1 MSPSDIARLIL
12 LAAIWGSS
20 FLFMRILS
28 PAVGPVIG
36 AEVRLLIAA
45 LVLAAYLALRGDR
58 GVYAGRAGAYSLVGM
73 VNSGIPFLLFSYAA
87 LSIPASYS
95 SVLNALAPLFGAIFL
110 WRLEGEA
117 LSRRKL
123 AGIGLGIV
131 GVALMSRLGPV
142 PMNLATLSGIGACV
156 VATVCYGWAG
166 VLIRRRAKAIPS
178 LHFAM
183 GTQLAAGIWIL
194 PFALLHGAV
203 APPIDPYSPL
213 VVGSAVAIGV
223 LCSAVAYMLYFRLMA
238 SIGPTRTLSVTF
250 IIPVFG
256 ILWAALFLG
265 ESITPGMLVGA
276 MLVVAGTVLVLR

>member
-1 MSPSDIARLIL
+1 VSPSDIARLIL

-28 PAVGPVIG
+28 PALGPVIG
-36 AEVRLLIAA
+36 ADVRLLIAA
-45 LVLAAYLALRGDR
+45 LVLALYLAVRGDQ
-58 GVYAGRAGAYSLVGM
+58 GVYKGRARAYSLVGM

-87 LSIPASYS
+87 LTIPASYS
-95 SVLNALAPLFGAIFL
+95 AVLNAMAPLFGAIFL
-110 WRLEGEA
+110 WRLEREP
-117 LSRRKL
+117 LSPRKM
-123 AGIGLGIV
+123 AGIGVGII

-142 PMNLATLSGIGACV
+142 PMTVATLTGIGACV
-156 VATVCYGWAG
+156 VATICYGWAG

-183 GTQLAAGIWIL
+183 GTQLAAGLWIL
-194 PFALLHGAV
+194 PVALMHGAV
-203 APPIDPYSPL
+203 APPVDPYSPL
-213 VVGSAVAIGV
+213 VIGSAIAIGV

-238 SIGPTRTLSVTF
+238 SLGPTRTLSVTF

-265 ESITPGMLVGA
+265 ESITPGMLIGA
-276 MLVVAGTVLVLR
+276 ALVVAGTVLVLR